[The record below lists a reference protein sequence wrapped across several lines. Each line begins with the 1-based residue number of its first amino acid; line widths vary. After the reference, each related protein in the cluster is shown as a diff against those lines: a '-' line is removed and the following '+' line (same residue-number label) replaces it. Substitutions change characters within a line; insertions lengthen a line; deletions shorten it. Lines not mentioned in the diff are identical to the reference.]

1 MKHDDALQKRLTE
14 VFFEN
19 SGRIREERATKEQ
32 ELQNKSNII
41 IFM

>member
-1 MKHDDALQKRLTE
+1 MHYKKFFTE
-14 VFFEN
+14 IFFEN
-19 SGRIREERATKEQ
+19 SERIRATKEQ